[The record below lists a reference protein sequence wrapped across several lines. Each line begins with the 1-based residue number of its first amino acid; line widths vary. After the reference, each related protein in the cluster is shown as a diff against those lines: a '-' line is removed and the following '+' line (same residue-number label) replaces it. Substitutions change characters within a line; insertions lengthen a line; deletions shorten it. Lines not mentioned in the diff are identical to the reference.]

1 MIVQNLADAA
11 SLEDA
16 LAAEETEVIDL
27 HDLLQNYLANC
38 RTTRPDREFK
48 YQGIKDRIAIKVSDY
63 RVEQLL
69 DKLIDN
75 AIDFSEPDSTIT
87 IGINADAHNLTL
99 FVTNQGPIIS
109 EDMMDSVFD
118 SMVSIRES
126 NPDNR
131 LHFGMGLYVVRIIA
145 ERHGGSV
152 KATNLFDGKGV
163 SIKVLLPIYRD
174 SNQPQRSVAAS

>member
-1 MIVQNLADAA
+1 MV
-11 SLEDA
+11 
-16 LAAEETEVIDL
+16 
-27 HDLLQNYLANC
+27 
-38 RTTRPDREFK
+38 
-48 YQGIKDRIAIKVSDY
+48 
-63 RVEQLL
+63 
-69 DKLIDN
+69 
-75 AIDFSEPDSTIT
+75 
-87 IGINADAHNLTL
+87 
-99 FVTNQGPIIS
+99 
-109 EDMMDSVFD
+109 DSVFD

-163 SIKVLLPIYRD
+163 SIKVLLPIHRE